1 MVGTCGTIL
10 ISKTETVCTVCPNA
24 LAYIPLAYEVGSC
37 EPGSKMGLNSS
48 TFARHA
54 PLLGNMAPLN
64 EEHFPAIQA
73 LNGKSGCKFN
83 YRNLFR
89 NFKNTSLLTRDFPFR
104 GLVMRHPSP
113 CTIEY

>member
-1 MVGTCGTIL
+1 MVGAIL
-10 ISKTETVCTVCPNA
+10 PSSDGLQGRFVEASCSSGSKT
-24 LAYIPLAYEVGSC
+24 
-37 EPGSKMGLNSS
+37 GLNSS

-83 YRNLFR
+83 YRDLFLILKYLAANER
-89 NFKNTSLLTRDFPFR
+89 LSL
-104 GLVMRHPSP
+104 
-113 CTIEY
+113 